1 MRLNM
6 SWTDER
12 VELLKKLWTD
22 GLSASQIASQLGQVT
37 RNAVIGKVHR
47 LGLSGRMKSS
57 SNLARAVKP
66 RMRAPM
72 RPTMQHTS
80 FGATALKA
88 EAQVERGYVQ
98 LLEPA
103 VIMPFPAPKGES
115 ITLMQL
121 SEKTCRWPLGDPSTV
136 DFRFCGCET
145 AAGASYCQ
153 YHAVLA
159 FQPAGR
165 RKAKMQTAQ

>member
-1 MRLNM
+1 M

-22 GLSASQIASQLGQVT
+22 GLSASQIAGQLGQVT

-57 SNLARAVKP
+57 SSIARTAKP
-66 RMRAPM
+66 RLRTPM

-80 FGATALKA
+80 FGSNALKA
-88 EAQVERGYVQ
+88 EAQVERGLVQ

-103 VIMPFPAPKGES
+103 VIMPFPAPVGEN

-121 SEKTCRWPLGDPSTV
+121 SEKTCRWPLGDPSTT
-136 DFRFCGCET
+136 DFRFCGSET
-145 AAGASYCQ
+145 AAGTSYCQ
-153 YHAVLA
+153 YHSVLA

-165 RKAKMQTAQ
+165 RKSKAPTAQ

>member
-1 MRLNM
+1 M

-57 SNLARAVKP
+57 GAMTRIAKP
-66 RMRAPM
+66 RLRSPM
-72 RPTMQHTS
+72 RPSVQPTS

-88 EAQVERGYVQ
+88 EAQVERGLVH

-103 VIMPFPAPKGES
+103 VIMPFPAPKGEN

-121 SEKTCRWPLGDPSTV
+121 SERTCRWPLGDPGTSS
-136 DFRFCGCET
+136 FRFCGCET
-145 AAGASYCQ
+145 TSGASYCQ
-153 YHAVLA
+153 YHSVLA

-165 RKAKMQTAQ
+165 RKAKAPVAQ

>member
-1 MRLNM
+1 M

-22 GLSASQIASQLGQVT
+22 GLSASQIAAQLGQVT

-57 SNLARAVKP
+57 SSIARAVKP
-66 RMRAPM
+66 RLRAPM
-72 RPTMQHTS
+72 RPSVQPTS

-88 EAQVERGYVQ
+88 EAQVERGLVH

-103 VIMPFPAPKGES
+103 VVMPFPAPKGDNV
-115 ITLMQL
+115 TLMQL
-121 SEKTCRWPLGDPSTV
+121 SERTCRWPLGDPATA
-136 DFRFCGCET
+136 DFRFCGCDSAPGT
-145 AAGASYCQ
+145 SYCQ
-153 YHAVLA
+153 YHSVLA

-165 RKAKMQTAQ
+165 RKAKLPTAQ

>member
-1 MRLNM
+1 M

-22 GLSASQIASQLGQVT
+22 GLSASQIAAQLGQVT

-57 SNLARAVKP
+57 SSIARAAKP
-66 RMRAPM
+66 RLRAPM
-72 RPTMQHTS
+72 RPSVQPTS
-80 FGATALKA
+80 FGATALRA
-88 EAQVERGYVQ
+88 EAQVERGLVQ

-103 VIMPFPAPKGES
+103 VVMPFPTPKGDTV
-115 ITLMQL
+115 TLMQL
-121 SEKTCRWPLGDPSTV
+121 SERTCRWPLGDPASA
-136 DFRFCGCET
+136 DFRFCGHET
-145 AAGASYCQ
+145 AAGSSYCQ
-153 YHAVLA
+153 YHAALA

-165 RKAKMQTAQ
+165 RKAKATPTAQ